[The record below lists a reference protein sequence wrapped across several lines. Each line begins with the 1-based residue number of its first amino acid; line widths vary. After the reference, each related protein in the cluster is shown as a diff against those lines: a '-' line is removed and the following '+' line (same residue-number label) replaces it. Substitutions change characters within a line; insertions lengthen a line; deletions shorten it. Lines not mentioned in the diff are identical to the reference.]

1 MAIYAGIDP
10 SISCTGIA
18 LVEYDI
24 ESNSFK
30 LLDKKSISPSG
41 KLRGYYRSAEAFE
54 LFKFM
59 FETYSI
65 YDQSSFYVFE
75 NYSYGSPG
83 KLAELGELGGMYKNY
98 IDKTLKK
105 PFDVIP
111 PQTVKK
117 ALTGS
122 GRADKAMVKEGLEK
136 YVSNLSDF
144 TFQNYDESDAV
155 AVAIAYGLNMLSKM
169 NESKEN

>member
-1 MAIYAGIDP
+1 MAIYTGIDP

-83 KLAELGELGGMYKNY
+83 KLAELGNLAVC
-98 IDKTLKK
+98 IKT
-105 PFDVIP
+105 I
-111 PQTVKK
+111 
-117 ALTGS
+117 
-122 GRADKAMVKEGLEK
+122 
-136 YVSNLSDF
+136 
-144 TFQNYDESDAV
+144 
-155 AVAIAYGLNMLSKM
+155 
-169 NESKEN
+169 